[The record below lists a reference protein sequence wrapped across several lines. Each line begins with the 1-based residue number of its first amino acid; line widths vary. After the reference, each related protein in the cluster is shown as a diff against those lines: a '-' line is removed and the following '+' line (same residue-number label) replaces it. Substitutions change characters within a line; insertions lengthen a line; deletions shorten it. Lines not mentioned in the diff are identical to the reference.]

1 MSLHQRRTHPVPV
14 DGCFGCKLGS
24 LMLAPSVAATT
35 EWGAAALREKR
46 KEERWAVD
54 MPAYK
59 RLRQQG
65 YQPAR
70 IDGSADLESKAST
83 RFEIESGR
91 VYPGMEKQVND
102 AVSFVQDSIGRS
114 VFEPAKAAQ

>member
-1 MSLHQRRTHPVPV
+1 MTLHQRRTHPVPV
-14 DGCFGCKLGS
+14 DGCFACKLGS
-24 LMLAPSVAATT
+24 VMLAPSVAATT
-35 EWGAAALREKR
+35 DWGAAALREKN
-46 KEERWAVD
+46 KEKRWAAD

-65 YQPAR
+65 YQPPS
-70 IDGSADLESKAST
+70 IDGSANLESNASS

-91 VYPGMEKQVND
+91 AYPGMEKQVSE